1 MLHGVRFVFFTLC
14 LYLGTHLFVFSVLP
28 VALLIS
34 YLRPREIPALKRWF
48 VRCVFAI
55 VGKQVQVSGMENF
68 EPQRAYVII
77 ANYPS
82 GYAGFALVGAFPQ
95 AVLVAHAFLK
105 RIPLLGQVLQQLGT
119 VFVRSGKNG
128 RGKQAFELELTG
140 GRAVTS
146 AIILPEGGRTPDGR
160 IHRFRRGFLYL
171 LRRTSYDLLPVTLN
185 GLYTLKP
192 ARRFYVDPRARP
204 ELVIHPAVSA
214 AAIRQVSDSALLA
227 MAQHIILSKYS
238 P

>member
-1 MLHGVRFVFFTLC
+1 MLHGVRVVFFTLC

-28 VALLIS
+28 FALLLS
-34 YLRPREIPALKRWF
+34 YRRPREIPALKRWF

-55 VGKQVQVSGMENF
+55 VGKQVKVSGTQNF

-82 GYAGFALVGAFPQ
+82 GYAAFALVGAFPQ

-105 RIPLLGQVLQQLGT
+105 SIPFLGHALRRLGT
-119 VFVRSGKNG
+119 VFVRSGKNRRG
-128 RGKQAFELELTG
+128 RQAFDLDLS
-140 GRAVTS
+140 GRRAPSSV
-146 AIILPEGGRTPDGR
+146 IILPEGGRTPDGR

-185 GLYTLKP
+185 GL
-192 ARRFYVDPRARP
+192 
-204 ELVIHPAVSA
+204 
-214 AAIRQVSDSALLA
+214 
-227 MAQHIILSKYS
+227 
-238 P
+238 